1 MAELVLNYKA
11 EIEAKDIGN
20 HTHIYNAVKYSKKA
34 MVQLLLKHQGE
45 HKASNKDEQKTFQKV
60 RASPTFFSWRQRLG
74 GTTFADGV
82 RGNLN

>member
-20 HTHIYNAVKYSKKA
+20 HTHIYNAVQYSKKA

-60 RASPTFFSWRQRLG
+60 RASPTFSPG
-74 GTTFADGV
+74 D
-82 RGNLN
+82 ND